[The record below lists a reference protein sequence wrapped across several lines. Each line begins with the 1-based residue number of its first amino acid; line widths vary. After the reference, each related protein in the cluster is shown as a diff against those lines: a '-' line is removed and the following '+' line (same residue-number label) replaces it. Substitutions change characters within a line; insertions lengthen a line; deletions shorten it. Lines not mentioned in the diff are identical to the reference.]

1 MRNRRTVYL
10 DHQATSPVDE
20 RVLQKMLP
28 FFRERF
34 GNPHATDHAVG
45 WESSRAVT
53 ESAAQIAGLIGAEP
67 DEIVFTSGATE
78 ANNLA
83 LLGLAGR
90 RIDRR
95 RNRILVSAIEHKSV
109 LAAAG
114 LLRDKHGYRVE
125 LLPVDA
131 EGRVS
136 VASLKDSLDATV
148 LAVSIMTVNNEIGT
162 IQDIGALAQA
172 AHSAGAIFHT
182 DAAQA
187 PTATSIEDL
196 AHDTDLLSLSAHK
209 MGGPPGIGVLYV
221 RRDLH
226 ERIEPLI
233 HGGGQQ
239 NGLRSGT
246 LPMPLCVGMGAAAEW
261 LRSDD
266 AREARAALHA
276 RRDQFVERLRGLPW
290 GITINGPSPERRHPG
305 NANVC
310 FHGFVAL
317 DILNV
322 MQPSLAA
329 STGSACTSGIPAP
342 SHVLRAIGMSGDDAE
357 ASIRFSLGFSTR
369 DEDVEGAVALI
380 AAALERLSESAIAK
394 SA

>member
-1 MRNRRTVYL
+1 M
-10 DHQATSPVDE
+10 
-20 RVLQKMLP
+20 QKMLP

-34 GNPHATDHAVG
+34 GNPHAVDHAVG

-53 ESAAQIAGLIGAEP
+53 ESATQIAGLIGAEP
-67 DEIVFTSGATE
+67 DEIIFTSGATE

-83 LLGLAGR
+83 LIGLAGR
-90 RIDRR
+90 RDDER

-109 LAAAG
+109 LAAAD
-114 LLRDKHGYRVE
+114 LLRDRHGYRVE

-136 VASLKDSLDATV
+136 VACLEDALDDTV
-148 LAVSIMTVNNEIGT
+148 LVVSIMTVNNEIGT
-162 IQDIGALAQA
+162 IQDIRALAQA
-172 AHSAGAIFHT
+172 AHSAGAVFHT

-187 PTATSIEDL
+187 PTAMPIEDI
-196 AHDTDLLSLSAHK
+196 ARDTDLVSLSAHK

-233 HGGGQQ
+233 YGGGQQ

-246 LPMPLCVGMGAAAEW
+246 VPLPLCIGMGAAAEW
-261 LRSDD
+261 LRSDQ

-276 RRDQFVERLRGLPW
+276 RRDEFVERLRRLPW
-290 GITINGPSPERRHPG
+290 GITVNGPSPEMRHPG

-310 FHGFVAL
+310 FHGFAGP

-322 MQPSLAA
+322 MQPSLSA

-342 SHVLRAIGMSGDDAE
+342 SHVLRAIGISGDDAE
-357 ASIRFSLGFSTR
+357 SSIRFSLGFSTT
-369 DEDVEGAVALI
+369 DEEIEDAVELI
-380 AAALERLSESAIAK
+380 AAALKGLSETTIAK